1 MFVMTYSME
10 ERKHEKNMRV
20 FRMIGAAA
28 ATAAGAVIGGL
39 STDTSSAWYTGLTL
53 SPLQPPPWAFAA
65 IWTVLYILLA
75 VSFVRI
81 VSKRRI
87 CRAAAAGYIINIIL
101 NALWSPVFFLSHAP
115 LPALIVMAALLVN
128 LFFLMRNVFSEDR
141 PAFVLLLPYLIWLC
155 IAAVLNVSI
164 LALN

>member
-1 MFVMTYSME
+1 MY
-10 ERKHEKNMRV
+10 
-20 FRMIGAAA
+20 
-28 ATAAGAVIGGL
+28 
-39 STDTSSAWYTGLTL
+39 
-53 SPLQPPPWAFAA
+53 
-65 IWTVLYILLA
+65 
-75 VSFVRI
+75 
-81 VSKRRI
+81 KRQRI

-101 NALWSPVFFLSHAP
+101 NALWSPVFFLAHAP

-128 LFFLMRNVFSEDR
+128 LFFLLRSVFSEDR